1 MGLVRKISNLFVK
14 ESKVKGTVGKETP
27 EGFPFTR
34 FATFGA
40 HLYREAGE
48 RCDVSF
54 IDQKTGER
62 RLIVDNQGN
71 IRNFPGLVKRDFW
84 INELTSENY
93 LKPVVRFRTSF
104 EKWDDTCYIMLWQIQ
119 PDGCYWADDDGF
131 GMEDDEE
138 IILYSFIDRNGQFMG
153 PFQIYRVGDTRYLS
167 RENS

>member
-1 MGLVRKISNLFVK
+1 MGLVMKISNLFVK
-14 ESKVKGTVGKETP
+14 TPKVKKMVEKETP

-34 FATFGA
+34 FTTFGA
-40 HLYREAGE
+40 HRYRVARE

-54 IDQKTGER
+54 INQTTGES
-62 RLIVDNQGN
+62 RLLVDNQGN

-84 INELTSENY
+84 MNELTSDNY

-104 EKWDDTCYIMLWQIQ
+104 EKWDENRYIMLWQVQ

-167 RENS
+167 RENL